1 MMKTVEK
8 EKHTLHT
15 LKNSNCKLFKAIL
28 RNCDDRVIQALSE
41 IIHNI
46 LSGNIQIEDK
56 TLKKLKRH
64 KGELQKTHRKIK
76 QNKSASYRRRLYS
89 NQTGGFWPVLLEAA
103 LAALGS
109 YAVNKLVKNE

>member
-1 MMKTVEK
+1 MKTVEK

-28 RNCDDRVIQALSE
+28 KNCDDRVIQALSE

-46 LSGNIQIEDK
+46 LSGNITVEGR

-64 KGELQKTHRKIK
+64 KIELQRTHKKIK
-76 QNKSASYRRRLYS
+76 KNKSAKYRRRLYS

-103 LAALGS
+103 LSALGS
-109 YAVNKLVKNE
+109 YAVNQLAKNE